1 MIEARVLVTVSRSP
15 GMLDGMLP
23 GLQSRLQAG
32 LVVPVVLPGPAAR
45 AIILRRL
52 AAARGIEASEPL
64 IEFLAEKMSGAAP
77 VLNAALVEL
86 QMGGSVSIEAARRW
100 LADRRREDP
109 SLREIALATARHFS
123 LRLGDLRSAA
133 RRRTLVVARG
143 VAMYLCRSLTRLSL
157 EQIGGYFG
165 GRDHTTVSH
174 GCRRTEDLLQTEPAI
189 REAVVQLQ
197 SRLRK

>member
-1 MIEARVLVTVSRSP
+1 
-15 GMLDGMLP
+15 MLP

-32 LVVPVVLPGPAAR
+32 LVVSVELPGPAAR

-52 AAARGIEASEPL
+52 AAARGIKASESL
-64 IEFLAEKMSGAAP
+64 IELLAEKVSGAAP
-77 VLNAALVEL
+77 VLNAALIAL
-86 QMGGSVSIEAARRW
+86 QTGGSVNIEAARRW
-100 LADRRREDP
+100 LANRHREDP
-109 SLREIALATARHFS
+109 SLREISFATARYFS

-133 RRRTLVVARG
+133 RHRTLVVARG

-165 GRDHTTVSH
+165 GRDHTTVSYS
-174 GCRRTEDLLQTEPAI
+174 CRRTEELLQTEPAI